1 MARLRT
7 YFMVYLSMIPPTPGA
22 LSLTPGMLTLLVAL
36 CWCVNALSHQPYMQM
51 KTYRQLRRAMLGLE
65 RVTGEGE
72 KAEDESDE
80 EPTHPDSVEWEGYG
94 IFFFG
99 DVLSHTNDGWAVIES
114 AAVQREAVAVM
125 CSQPG
130 WVALIHACAPQGQRQ
145 QNRLRDRHTSAGRRE
160 GTEGAPRDGVFRR
173 RLVNTK
179 PARDVEGVAFR
190 VPLTAAPAEGREE
203 GDAGRAATGLS
214 IAGEGAALNARLAT
228 LFNRFAPQLLKKV
241 PVVRNQSASRL
252 GYRLVLP
259 GQESL
264 HNNGLFED
272 CENIKRVFR
281 YFQVKDATEAE
292 WIQTYRR
299 FFPTIETTL
308 SPHAQGFTS
317 MAYWLEW
324 REIAAEAGHSAKAI
338 EEQGLEHFN
347 RFKWVPMP
355 DADRLFNTKRHPHY
369 KCFQPLRLEAPGYIR
384 VLLSPRFL
392 ETPQWIGAA
401 TVGEENFLE

>member
-1 MARLRT
+1 MAQLQT

-22 LSLTPGMLTLLVAL
+22 LSLTPEMLTLLVAL

-72 KAEDESDE
+72 EAEDESDE

-130 WVALIHACAPQGQRQ
+130 WVAVIHACAPQGQRQ

-179 PARDVEGVAFR
+179 PARDVEGGAFR
-190 VPLTAAPAEGREE
+190 VPLTAAPAEGR
-203 GDAGRAATGLS
+203 GG
-214 IAGEGAALNARLAT
+214 
-228 LFNRFAPQLLKKV
+228 
-241 PVVRNQSASRL
+241 
-252 GYRLVLP
+252 
-259 GQESL
+259 
-264 HNNGLFED
+264 
-272 CENIKRVFR
+272 
-281 YFQVKDATEAE
+281 
-292 WIQTYRR
+292 
-299 FFPTIETTL
+299 
-308 SPHAQGFTS
+308 
-317 MAYWLEW
+317 
-324 REIAAEAGHSAKAI
+324 
-338 EEQGLEHFN
+338 
-347 RFKWVPMP
+347 
-355 DADRLFNTKRHPHY
+355 
-369 KCFQPLRLEAPGYIR
+369 
-384 VLLSPRFL
+384 
-392 ETPQWIGAA
+392 
-401 TVGEENFLE
+401 